1 LFEGG
6 KIKERQDFPYFLL
19 SLFYFL
25 LFPSNMITVISGTN
39 RKSSEALHF
48 AKHYFNLLAAKSNE
62 PVKLLAL
69 ENIPH
74 DWFHPDMYEKGQ
86 QTPSLTA
93 LQDEY
98 MLPANKFVYV
108 IPEYNG
114 GFPGALKLFLDG
126 CSIREYKPTFAG
138 KKAALVG
145 VATGR
150 AGNLRGIDH
159 LTGILHHVGT
169 LVLPQ
174 ILPISS
180 IEKLMD
186 DDGNIT
192 DPGTLKA
199 IEKQVDAFLAF

>member
-1 LFEGG
+1 
-6 KIKERQDFPYFLL
+6 
-19 SLFYFL
+19 
-25 LFPSNMITVISGTN
+25 MITVVSGTN
-39 RKSSEALHF
+39 RLGSEALHF
-48 AKHYFNLLAAKSNE
+48 ANHYFNLLASNTNE

-69 ENIPH
+69 EQVAH
-74 DWFHPDMYEKGQ
+74 DWFHPDMYEKGS
-86 QTPSLTA
+86 QTPSLAA

-98 MLPANKFVYV
+98 MLPADKFVYV

-114 GFPGALKLFLDG
+114 GFPGALKLFLDA
-126 CSIREYKPTFAG
+126 CSVREYKATFSG

-150 AGNLRGIDH
+150 AGNLRGLDH

-174 ILPISS
+174 VLPISS

-186 DDGNIT
+186 GEGNIT

-199 IEKQVDAFLAF
+199 MEKQAAAFLAF

>member
-1 LFEGG
+1 
-6 KIKERQDFPYFLL
+6 
-19 SLFYFL
+19 
-25 LFPSNMITVISGTN
+25 MITVISGTN
-39 RKSSEALHF
+39 RLNSEALQF
-48 AKHYFNLLAAKSNE
+48 ATHYFNLLSAKTTE
-62 PVKLLAL
+62 PIKLLAL
-69 ENIPH
+69 ESISH
-74 DWFHPDMYEKGQ
+74 DWFHPDMYEKGN
-86 QTPSLTA
+86 QTPSLAA

-98 MLPANKFVYV
+98 MLPADKFIYV

-114 GFPGALKLFLDG
+114 GFPGALKLFLDA
-126 CSIREYKPTFAG
+126 CSIREYKATFSG

-186 DDGNIT
+186 ADGNIT

>member
-1 LFEGG
+1 
-6 KIKERQDFPYFLL
+6 
-19 SLFYFL
+19 
-25 LFPSNMITVISGTN
+25 MITVICGTN
-39 RKSSEALHF
+39 RHDSEALHF
-48 AKHYFNLLAAKSNE
+48 AKHYYNLLKTKTIE

-69 ENIPH
+69 AEIPH
-74 DWFHPDMYEKGQ
+74 DWFHPNMYEKAS
-86 QTPSLTA
+86 QTPSLAA

-98 MLPANKFVYV
+98 MLPATKFLYV

-114 GFPGALKLFLDG
+114 GFPGSLKLFLDA
-126 CSIREYKPTFAG
+126 CSIREYKPTFSG

-169 LVLPQ
+169 IVLPQ

-186 DDGNIT
+186 ADGKIT
-192 DPGTLKA
+192 DPGTLLA
-199 IEKQVDAFLAF
+199 IERQVDAFLAF

>member
-1 LFEGG
+1 
-6 KIKERQDFPYFLL
+6 
-19 SLFYFL
+19 
-25 LFPSNMITVISGTN
+25 MITVISGTN
-39 RKSSEALHF
+39 RRNSEALHF
-48 AKHYFNLLAAKSNE
+48 AEHYHNLLAQKADE

-69 ENIPH
+69 ERIAH

-86 QTPSLTA
+86 QTPSLSA

-98 MLPANKFVYV
+98 ILPAHKFVYV

-114 GFPGALKLFLDG
+114 GFPGALKLFLDA
-126 CSIREYKPTFAG
+126 CSVREYRANFFG

-159 LTGILHHVGT
+159 LTGIMHHVGT
-169 LVLPQ
+169 LVMPQ

-186 DDGNIT
+186 AQGNIT
-192 DPGTLKA
+192 DPATLLTMERHA
-199 IEKQVDAFLAF
+199 EAFLAF